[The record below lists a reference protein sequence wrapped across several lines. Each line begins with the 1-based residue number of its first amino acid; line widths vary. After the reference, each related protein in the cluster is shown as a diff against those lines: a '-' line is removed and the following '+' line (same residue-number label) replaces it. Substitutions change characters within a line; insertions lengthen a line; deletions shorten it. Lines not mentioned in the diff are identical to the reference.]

1 MQLNNTTNMMKQTT
15 VLTILLGALS
25 VVSAQERLSQ
35 EEALKYATIVSADA
49 KQLKG
54 TPIPTDVDTK
64 KPVAVREE
72 DFGGMVLPQKN
83 LTAESLAKAGKEV
96 TPVGQ
101 LWLYQLTPMKDGEAI
116 GADKL
121 RLATLNADGTEV
133 KAPQC
138 ALGVRRTEA
147 GTLELLVFGKG
158 KEPLLTAPLKAID
171 TKQEMPL
178 DITAVRE
185 SESGKLTLKI
195 LGKYQ
200 ASIHVTLLDT

>member
-64 KPVAVREE
+64 KPVAVREDE
-72 DFGGMVLPQKN
+72 FGGMLLPQKN

-121 RLATLNADGTEV
+121 RLATLYAGGSEV

-138 ALGVRRTEA
+138 ALGVRRTDA

-158 KEPLLTAPLKAID
+158 KEPILTAPLKAID

-178 DITAVRE
+178 DIAAERE
-185 SESGKLTLKI
+185 SESGKLTVKI

-200 ASIHVTLLDT
+200 ATFHVTLLDT

>member
-1 MQLNNTTNMMKQTT
+1 MMKQTT

-64 KPVAVREE
+64 KPVAVREDE
-72 DFGGMVLPQKN
+72 FGGMLLPQKN

-121 RLATLNADGTEV
+121 RLATLYAGGSEV

-138 ALGVRRTEA
+138 ALGVRRTDA

-158 KEPLLTAPLKAID
+158 KEPILTAPLKAID

-178 DITAVRE
+178 DIAAERE
-185 SESGKLTLKI
+185 SESGKLTVKI

-200 ASIHVTLLDT
+200 ATFHVTLLDT

>member
-1 MQLNNTTNMMKQTT
+1 MKQTT
-15 VLTILLGALS
+15 VLVVLLGALS

-49 KQLKG
+49 KQLKD

-72 DFGGMVLPQKN
+72 EFGGMLLPQKN
-83 LTAESLAKAGKEV
+83 LTAESLAKVGKEV

-101 LWLYQLTPMKDGEAI
+101 LWLYQLTPMKDGEGI
-116 GADKL
+116 TADKL
-121 RLATLNADGTEV
+121 RLATLYAGGSEV

-138 ALGVRRTEA
+138 ALGVRRTDA
-147 GTLELLVFGKG
+147 GTLELVVYGKG
-158 KEPLLTAPLKAID
+158 KEPILTAPLKAID

-185 SESGKLTLKI
+185 SESGKLTVKI